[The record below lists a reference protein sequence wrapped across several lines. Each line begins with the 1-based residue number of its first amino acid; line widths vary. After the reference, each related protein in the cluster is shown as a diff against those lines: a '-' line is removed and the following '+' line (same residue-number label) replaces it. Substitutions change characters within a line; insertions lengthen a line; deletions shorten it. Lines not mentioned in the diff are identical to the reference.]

1 MMERWNIGLTKILW
15 LFYTILSFQYSMIP
29 ELSLG

>member
-1 MMERWNIGLTKILW
+1 LEYWVEKILW
-15 LFYTILSFQYSMIP
+15 LFYTIPSFQYSMIP